1 MKMRIG
7 ELARMA
13 GCQVVTIRYYEKEGL
28 LPPPERS
35 DGNYRL
41 YDEAQVERLRF
52 IRHCRLHG
60 MTLDEIRQLLE
71 FQENPVS
78 DCSWVDDLVSRHIE
92 NVNSQIASL
101 QQLKKRLE
109 ALRHECSGGR
119 HGDTAGS
126 TQLPQ
131 RHAAVTGDG
140 LFRAQGA
147 QGIGEPGIGVGGQID
162 IGPRQLVRLRH
173 LSLIHI

>member
-119 HGDTAGS
+119 HGDCGILQSLTASDDCPFCRNLKDGERDGA
-126 TQLPQ
+126 PCGH
-131 RHAAVTGDG
+131 RAGRCGHKGHTGEASG
-140 LFRAQGA
+140 C
-147 QGIGEPGIGVGGQID
+147 
-162 IGPRQLVRLRH
+162 
-173 LSLIHI
+173 

>member
-78 DCSWVDDLVSRHIE
+78 DCSWVDELVSRHIE

-101 QQLKKRLE
+101 QQLKNASRPCVMS
-109 ALRHECSGGR
+109 AAAAG
-119 HGDTAGS
+119 TA
-126 TQLPQ
+126 T
-131 RHAAVTGDG
+131 AVSC
-140 LFRAQGA
+140 RA
-147 QGIGEPGIGVGGQID
+147 
-162 IGPRQLVRLRH
+162 
-173 LSLIHI
+173 